1 MALEGLQGQYR
12 LLELVAE
19 DTFSQ
24 TFRGENLRQSEP
36 HPCWIQRVEGSAIA
50 PSPGYPS
57 TLATLKNLPPD
68 WAIQPLAAVCVENE
82 AVYWVYSGAP
92 GHYLSQT
99 FDSGEKL
106 TEDQAVQLLK
116 NILPTLGSLHE
127 QGIIHGNL
135 QPQSFFY
142 DHTQERWCLSHF
154 GALYGDLPQIA
165 QGQGASR
172 VRAASPQENRAP
184 IALSG
189 YLPPDT
195 NVPLTVEG
203 DLYSLG
209 VTIIHGITGIL
220 PADLTPQWRNTAP
233 VSERLTNL
241 LNLLI
246 TQYFSSAAEL
256 FEWLTM
262 AAKNSQTQ
270 DHQSLIQDHQSRES
284 QFSEPVSTH
293 IVNSEDL
300 EEAAIVQPAPAVYLA
315 HRYRVIRP
323 LSRGGFG
330 ETYLAVD
337 EQFPGQPT
345 CIIKKLK
352 LKNHTPKTYEI
363 AKHLFQ
369 REAEVLSRL
378 GQHDQIPQLLAHFT
392 QDQEFYLV
400 QEYIEGHDLETELPL
415 GKKLPEFEVRQLLQ
429 ELLEVLDVIHQQ
441 GVIHRDLKPANIR
454 RRDHDRKLV
463 LIDFG
468 AVKQVSKQTSLDGKT
483 KVTVSIGTVGYA
495 PSEQTQG
502 RPKLSSD
509 VYAVGM
515 IALQALTGQD
525 PEHIPEDPQTG
536 ELQWRQLVEVGPNFG
551 QFLDRMVRYDFRQ
564 RFESAGQALSALQGL
579 DRRVSGP
586 QDAKPLPPLPP
597 RRPWL
602 KWGLGAVGGA
612 GLLGVAVWG
621 ARGLFQPSLGQLSA
635 NLQASLVVVNPEQA
649 EPTLG
654 FVVAGEPEYCTVL
667 TTRAAIAQGEAVNVA
682 FHEASPQMVDQV
694 QTLPNSDLVIL
705 QRLHNRAH
713 CPHPALPLGN
723 PDRLRVA
730 DQIYVQTT
738 TAETLTAQLT
748 APLTSVPLTE
758 IETSSL
764 PGVYQL
770 GYQPP
775 TTLLVGS
782 AVVNR
787 QGRLL
792 ALHLGETEA
801 ANLVWAMPITL
812 YREHLAA
819 LGDLQGKSALERADQ
834 LFELQQHDAALVA
847 YDQAIAQQSDRPE
860 PWYGRGST
868 LYALERYEEAI
879 AAYEQALALRRDN
892 TLTWYSKGNALFQL
906 QRYEEAIAA
915 YEGAIET
922 KEDYF
927 PAINNLGLAQQALGR
942 TAAAI
947 ATFERVINLR
957 PDYHPAHNNLGA
969 TRHRSG
975 DYRGA
980 IAAYDQAI
988 RIRPNYASA
997 WYNKASAHALQNETN
1012 LALETLSRAI
1022 ALRANLA
1029 ESARK
1034 NPDFA
1039 SLRNNGEFQKLVN
1052 TP

>member
-1 MALEGLQGQYR
+1 MAIEGLQGQYR

-19 DTFSQ
+19 DAFSQ
-24 TFRGENLRQSEP
+24 TFRGEDLRQSEP
-36 HPCWIQRVEGSAIA
+36 QPCWIQRVEGGAV
-50 PSPGYPS
+50 SPAASYSS
-57 TLATLKNLPPD
+57 TLATLKDLPPD

-82 AVYWVYSGAP
+82 AVYWIYTGAP

-99 FDSGEKL
+99 FDAEEKL

-127 QGIIHGNL
+127 RGIIHGNL

-142 DHTQERWCLSHF
+142 DHSQEKWGLSHF
-154 GALYGDLPQIA
+154 GALYQGLPQIA
-165 QGQGASR
+165 QGQGANHNS
-172 VRAASPQENRAP
+172 AP

-195 NVPLTVEG
+195 TVPHTVEG

-209 VTIIHGITGIL
+209 VTIIHGVTGIS

-233 VSERLTNL
+233 VSERLANL

-246 TQYFSSAAEL
+246 TQYFSSAPEL

-270 DHQSLIQDHQSRES
+270 ES
-284 QFSEPVSTH
+284 QRKQSQVTKPASTGM
-293 IVNSEDL
+293 VNPEDL
-300 EEAAIVQPAPAVYLA
+300 ELAANVQQKTPVYLA
-315 HRYRVIRP
+315 HRYRVLRP

-330 ETYLAVD
+330 ETYLAID

-352 LKNHTPKTYEI
+352 LKNYTQKTYEI

-369 REAEVLSRL
+369 REAEVLGRL

-392 QDQEFYLV
+392 QNQEFYLV
-400 QEYIEGHDLETELPL
+400 QEYIEGHDLEAELPL
-415 GKKLPEFEVRQLLQ
+415 GKKWPEFEVRQLLQ
-429 ELLEVLDVIHQQ
+429 ELLEVLAVIHRE

-454 RRDHDRKLV
+454 RRDQDGKLV

-468 AVKQVSKQTSLDGKT
+468 AVKQASKHTSLDGKT

-515 IALQALTGQD
+515 IALQALTGKD
-525 PEHIPEDPQTG
+525 PEHIPEDVKTG
-536 ELQWRQLVEVGPNFG
+536 ELQWRQLVEVTPNFA

-564 RFESAGQALSALQGL
+564 RFESAMQALSALQTL

-586 QDAKPLPPLPP
+586 QDAKPIKPVPS
-597 RRPWL
+597 RRPWRQ
-602 KWGLGAVGGA
+602 WGLRAVGG
-612 GLLGVAVWG
+612 LAVLSLATWG
-621 ARGLFQPSLGQLSA
+621 ARTLLQPSLKKLSG
-635 NLQASLVVVNPEQA
+635 NLQQSLVVVNPGQA

-654 FVVAGEPEYCTVL
+654 FVVEGAPEYCTVL
-667 TTRAAIAQGEAVNVA
+667 TTRAAIAQGEAVNLE
-682 FHEASPQMVDQV
+682 FHQTPPQMVDQV
-694 QTLPNSDLVIL
+694 QTLPHSDLVIL
-705 QRLHNRAH
+705 QRLHNLAR
-713 CPHPALPLGN
+713 CPHPSLPLGK
-723 PDRLRVA
+723 PDRLETA
-730 DQIYVQTT
+730 DKVYIQTT
-738 TAETLTAQLT
+738 TAATLTSQLT
-748 APLTSVPLTE
+748 APLTAIPLTE

-764 PGVYQL
+764 PGVFRL

-775 TTLLVGS
+775 ATLLAGS

-787 QGRLL
+787 QGGLL
-792 ALHLGETEA
+792 ALHIGEAEEA
-801 ANLVWAMPITL
+801 NTAWAIPITL
-812 YREHLAA
+812 YQEHLAV
-819 LGDLQGKSALERADQ
+819 LEDLQGKSVLERADQ

-847 YDQAIAQQSDRPE
+847 YDQAITQQSERPE

-868 LYALERYEEAI
+868 LYALERYGEAI
-879 AAYEQALALRRDN
+879 AAYEQALALRKDN

-915 YEGAIET
+915 YEGAIDT
-922 KEDYF
+922 KSDYF

-942 TAAAI
+942 TTEAI
-947 ATFERVINLR
+947 ATFERVIALR

-969 TRHRSG
+969 TRQMEQ
-975 DYRGA
+975 DYAGA

-988 RIRPNYASA
+988 RIRSNYAAA
-997 WYNKASAHALQNETN
+997 WYNKASAHALQNQTAP
-1012 LALETLSRAI
+1012 ALKALNRAI

-1029 ESARK
+1029 QSARE
-1034 NPDFA
+1034 NTDFA
-1039 SLRNNGEFQKLVN
+1039 SLRNHGEFQKLVN
-1052 TP
+1052 PPKP

>member
-12 LLELVAE
+12 LLELIAE
-19 DTFSQ
+19 DAFSQ
-24 TFRGENLRQSEP
+24 TFRGEDFQQSEP
-36 HPCWIQRVEGSAIA
+36 QPCWIQRVEGGALS
-50 PSPGYPS
+50 PSYLS
-57 TLATLKNLPPD
+57 TFATLRNLPPD
-68 WAIQPLAAVCVENE
+68 WAIQPLTTVFVENE
-82 AVYWVYSGAP
+82 TAYWVYAGAS
-92 GHYLSQT
+92 GHYLSQS
-99 FDSGEKL
+99 FDAGEKL

-142 DHTQERWCLSHF
+142 HQAQNQWCLSHF
-154 GALYGDLPQIA
+154 GAIYQDLPQIS
-165 QGQGASR
+165 QGSIR
-172 VRAASPQENRAP
+172 DLAP

-195 NVPLTVEG
+195 TVPRTVEG

-209 VTIIHGITGIL
+209 VTIIHGVTGIL

-233 VSERLTNL
+233 VSERLANL

-246 TQYFSSAAEL
+246 TQYFSSAPEL

-262 AAKNSQTQ
+262 AAKNSQSQTSQ
-270 DHQSLIQDHQSRES
+270 GPQSQVVQPPTTD
-284 QFSEPVSTH
+284 
-293 IVNSEDL
+293 
-300 EEAAIVQPAPAVYLA
+300 IVQTEMELEATAKPAGPTYLA

-330 ETYLAVD
+330 ETYLAID

-345 CIIKKLK
+345 CIVKKLK
-352 LKNHTPKTYEI
+352 LKNYTQKTYEI

-392 QDQEFYLV
+392 QNQEFYLV
-400 QEYIEGHDLETELPL
+400 QEYIEGHDLEVELPL
-415 GKKLPEFEVRQLLQ
+415 GKKWPEFEVRQLLQ
-429 ELLEVLDVIHQQ
+429 ELLEILAVIHQE

-454 RRDHDRKLV
+454 RRDEDGKLV

-468 AVKQVSKQTSLDGKT
+468 AVKQVSKQTSLDGQT

-515 IALQALTGQD
+515 IALQALTGKD
-525 PEHIPEDPQTG
+525 PEHIPEDSQTG
-536 ELQWRQLVEVGPNFG
+536 ELQWRQLVEVSPNFA

-564 RFESAGQALSALQGL
+564 RFESAMQALSALQTL

-586 QDAKPLPPLPP
+586 QDAKPVLPVVRR
-597 RRPWL
+597 RRPWRQ
-602 KWGLGAVGGA
+602 WGFATLG
-612 GLLGVAVWG
+612 GLALVSLGVWG
-621 ARGLFQPSLGQLSA
+621 VRSLLQPSLGQLSGK
-635 NLQASLVVVNPEQA
+635 LQQSLVVVNPDQG
-649 EPTLG
+649 EPILG

-667 TTRAAIAQGEAVNVA
+667 TTRAAIAQGEAVNIV
-682 FHEASPQMVDQV
+682 FRETPPQMVDQV

-705 QRLHNRAH
+705 QQLHNQGS

-723 PDRLRVA
+723 PDRLQLADRVY
-730 DQIYVQTT
+730 IQTT
-738 TAETLTAQLT
+738 TAEVLQSKLT
-748 APLTSVPLTE
+748 APLTAVLLTA

-764 PGVYQL
+764 PGVFQL

-775 TTLLVGS
+775 ATLLVGS

-792 ALHLGETEA
+792 ALHMGEGEKA
-801 ANLVWAMPITL
+801 EVAWAMPVTL
-812 YREHLAA
+812 YQEHLAT
-819 LGDLQGKSALERADQ
+819 LGDMTGKSALDRANQ
-834 LFELQQHDAALVA
+834 LFELRQHDAALVA
-847 YDQAIAQQSDRPE
+847 YDQAIAQESGRPE

-868 LYALERYEEAI
+868 LYALDRYEEAI
-879 AAYEQALALRRDN
+879 AAYEQAIALRRDN
-892 TLTWYSKGNALFQL
+892 TLSWYSKGNALFQL
-906 QRYEEAIAA
+906 KRYEEAIAA
-915 YEGAIET
+915 YEQAIET
-922 KEDYF
+922 KADYF

-942 TAAAI
+942 TDAAI
-947 ATFERVINLR
+947 KTFEEVINLR

-969 TRHRSG
+969 TRQRKK

-988 RIRPNYASA
+988 RIRPNYAAA
-997 WYNKASAHALQNETN
+997 WYNKASAHALQNETAP
-1012 LALETLSRAI
+1012 ALEALSRAI
-1022 ALRANLA
+1022 ALKADLAQSAKENL
-1029 ESARK
+1029 
-1034 NPDFA
+1034 DFT
-1039 SLRNNGEFQKLVN
+1039 SLRNNGEFQKLVGDRG
-1052 TP
+1052 

>member
-19 DTFSQ
+19 DAFSQ
-24 TFRGENLRQSEP
+24 TFRGENFHQPESQ
-36 HPCWIQRVEGSAIA
+36 PCWIQRVEGGAR
-50 PSPGYPS
+50 SPNYLS
-57 TLATLKNLPPD
+57 TFANLRNLPPD
-68 WAIQPLAAVCVENE
+68 WAIQPLITVFVENE
-82 AVYWVYSGAP
+82 TVYWVYAGAS
-92 GHYLSQT
+92 GHYLSQS
-99 FDSGEKL
+99 FDAGEKL

-127 QGIIHGNL
+127 RGIIHGNL

-142 DHTQERWCLSHF
+142 HQAQNQWCFSHF
-154 GALYGDLPQIA
+154 GAIYQDLPQIS
-165 QGQGASR
+165 QGSSR
-172 VRAASPQENRAP
+172 DLAP

-195 NVPLTVEG
+195 TVPRTVEG

-233 VSERLTNL
+233 VSERLANL

-246 TQYFSSAAEL
+246 TQYFSSAPEL

-262 AAKNSQTQ
+262 AAQNSQSHTSQ
-270 DHQSLIQDHQSRES
+270 GPQSQVVQPPTTD
-284 QFSEPVSTH
+284 
-293 IVNSEDL
+293 
-300 EEAAIVQPAPAVYLA
+300 IVQTEMELEAPAKPAGPTYLA

-330 ETYLAVD
+330 ETYLAID

-345 CIIKKLK
+345 CIVKKLK
-352 LKNHTPKTYEI
+352 LKNYTQKTYEI

-392 QDQEFYLV
+392 QNQEFYLV
-400 QEYIEGHDLETELPL
+400 QEYIEGHDLKIELPL
-415 GKKLPEFEVRQLLQ
+415 GKKWPEFEVRQLLQ
-429 ELLEVLDVIHQQ
+429 ELLEILAVIHQE

-454 RRDHDRKLV
+454 RRDVDGKLV

-515 IALQALTGQD
+515 IALQALTGKD
-525 PEHIPEDPQTG
+525 PEHISEDPQTG
-536 ELQWRQLVEVGPNFG
+536 ELQWRQLVDVSPNFA

-564 RFESAGQALSALQGL
+564 RFESAMQALSALQAL

-586 QDAKPLPPLPP
+586 QDPKPVLPVVRR
-597 RRPWL
+597 RRPWR
-602 KWGLGAVGGA
+602 KWGFLALGG
-612 GLLGVAVWG
+612 LGVLGLGVWG
-621 ARGLFQPSLGQLSA
+621 GQRLFQPSLGQLSI

-667 TTRAAIAQGEAVNVA
+667 TTRAAIAQGEAVNLA
-682 FHEASPQMVDQV
+682 FGETPPQMVDQV
-694 QTLPNSDLVIL
+694 QMLPNSDLVIL
-705 QRLHNRAH
+705 QQLHNRGS

-723 PDRLRVA
+723 PDRLQLADRVY
-730 DQIYVQTT
+730 IQTT
-738 TAETLTAQLT
+738 TAEVLQSKLT
-748 APLTSVPLTE
+748 APLTAVPLTA

-764 PGVYQL
+764 PGVFQL

-782 AVVNR
+782 ALVNR
-787 QGRLL
+787 QGQLL
-792 ALHLGETEA
+792 ALHMGEGEKA
-801 ANLVWAMPITL
+801 EVAWAMPVTL
-812 YREHLAA
+812 YQEHLAT
-819 LGDLQGKSALERADQ
+819 LGDMTGKSALDRANQ
-834 LFELQQHDAALVA
+834 LFELRQHDAALVA
-847 YDQAIAQQSDRPE
+847 YDQAIAQESGRPE

-868 LYALERYEEAI
+868 LYALDRYEEAI
-879 AAYEQALALRRDN
+879 AAYDQAIALRRDN
-892 TLTWYSKGNALFQL
+892 TLSWYSKGNALFQL
-906 QRYEEAIAA
+906 KRYEEAIAA
-915 YEGAIET
+915 YEEAIET

-942 TAAAI
+942 TDAAI
-947 ATFERVINLR
+947 KTFEEVINLR

-969 TRHRSG
+969 TRQRKK
-975 DYRGA
+975 DYQGA

-988 RIRPNYASA
+988 RICPNYATA
-997 WYNKASAHALQNETN
+997 WYNKASAHALQNETTP
-1012 LALETLSRAI
+1012 ALEALSRAI
-1022 ALRANLA
+1022 ALKGDLA
-1029 ESARK
+1029 QSARE

-1039 SLRNNGEFQKLVN
+1039 GLRNNGEFQKLVKE
-1052 TP
+1052 